1 MKMILLN
8 KEKIRKENVQGL
20 NKLEWYGM
28 EEKPLMM
35 SNGKLCI
42 ERPKSIMKNMDIY

>member
-1 MKMILLN
+1 MKMIPQN
-8 KEKIRKENVQGL
+8 KERIKRIKEKCW

-42 ERPKSIMKNMDIY
+42 KRPKSIMKRMDI